1 MRQARRQETAS
12 VATYSI
18 VPCGTTP
25 ETWVIERTA
34 NYMSLAEPLLM
45 FDTLEQ
51 AEEALARVLARQGK
65 SEN

>member
-18 VPCGTTP
+18 LPCGTTP

-34 NYMSLAEPLLM
+34 NYMGLAEPLLI
-45 FDTLEQ
+45 FDTLQQ
-51 AEEALARVLARQGK
+51 AEEALATVLAKQGR
-65 SEN
+65 SES